1 MLKFS
6 IMGILLAGREQMR
19 NRDVS
24 HVLSSP
30 GSPPTT
36 FLSGEHAPRP
46 GLHVTAS
53 GVSTRGR
60 RRPASA
66 SRDNVTFGR
75 RLSSLA
81 RSILRR
87 TGAKLSRGWNYR
99 RRLAPAVY
107 GGQEIKCWPVTWFP
121 TKKKRDRVAMVDRDR
136 AALGNGTGHAI
147 VETCELNNIWATK
160 YHCAF
165 ENF

>member
-1 MLKFS
+1 
-6 IMGILLAGREQMR
+6 MR

-24 HVLSSP
+24 RALSSP
-30 GSPPTT
+30 GSSPTT
-36 FLSGEHAPRP
+36 FLSGEHAPRSS
-46 GLHVTAS
+46 LHVTAS
-53 GVSTRGR
+53 RVSARGR

-107 GGQEIKCWPVTWFP
+107 DGQEIKCCPVTLFP
-121 TKKKRDRVAMVDRDR
+121 TKKKRDRIAMVGRDR
-136 AALGNGTGHAI
+136 ASRIGHAI
-147 VETCELNNIWATK
+147 DEMHFNNIWAIK
-160 YHCAF
+160 CLRASNILF
-165 ENF
+165 